1 VAKITA
7 SAAYKA
13 DGVLVIVSDAPP
25 PPPSADPATATPA
38 TTPPL
43 GALVLSPRATAARTV
58 DAATGPVALLRSI
71 DDLLGLDPLGAAAQ
85 AAPPAL
91 DGVLA
96 PPTATASASSTF
108 PHRSHPTNPTRRSP

>member
-25 PPPSADPATATPA
+25 PADPAATVPPA
-38 TTPPL
+38 PL

-71 DDLLGLDPLGAAAQ
+71 EDLLGLDPLGAAAQ
-85 AAPPAL
+85 ATPAL

-96 PPTATASASSTF
+96 PPAATASTASIF
-108 PHRSHPTNPTRRSP
+108 PHRSPTQNSTRRSP